1 MALDDDDLE
10 CIDNGRPVFFAPQA
24 SLGLGALAH
33 SLKLIV
39 FKRLPESGKEF
50 LQPGGVNIA
59 RPQVHFTP
67 PRDDISSRRGET
79 MSFKIQCNC
88 GPRILRQ

>member
-1 MALDDDDLE
+1 MAIDDDDLK
-10 CIDNGRPVFFAPQA
+10 CIDDGRSVFFAPQA

-50 LQPGGVNIA
+50 LQPGGVKIA
-59 RPQVHFTP
+59 RPQVPFTLP
-67 PRDDISSRRGET
+67 LDDISSRRGEQ
-79 MSFKIQCNC
+79 MS
-88 GPRILRQ
+88 